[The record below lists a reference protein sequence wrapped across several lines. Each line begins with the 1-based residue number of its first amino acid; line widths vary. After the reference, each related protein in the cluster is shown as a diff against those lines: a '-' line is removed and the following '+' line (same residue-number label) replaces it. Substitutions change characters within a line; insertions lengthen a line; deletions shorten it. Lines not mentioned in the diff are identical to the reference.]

1 MNEPAKPIIAA
12 IEAGGT
18 KVQVAVGT
26 EWNPSAYRTIETT
39 NDPTETMAQVLAAI
53 DECAAGRVID
63 GIGIAS
69 FGPIDVNLQSKH
81 YGVIGVTPKPGWQ
94 GFDYRGF
101 FSSHLKAPVVIDT
114 DVNAAALAEYHMG
127 NHNTEGGLAY
137 ATIGTGIGAGI
148 VAAGS
153 VRNGSR
159 HPEVGHIPLR
169 RHPNDS
175 AITSVCPFHPDCAEG
190 LASGL
195 SVLARWG
202 STLSELL
209 DSSAHREEVLN
220 VMGDYLGQIAM
231 SILLHHQ
238 PSTIVLGGG
247 VMERAELFT
256 ATRNALRRQLGGYF
270 PNLNSDT
277 AIEQLLAPPTLAPV
291 SGTAGAFLLGLQAA
305 ANGRIS

>member
-1 MNEPAKPIIAA
+1 MNESAKPVIAA

-26 EWNPSAYRTIETT
+26 EWDPSAYRTIQTT
-39 NDPTETMAQVLAAI
+39 NDPIETMAQALAVI
-53 DECAAGRVID
+53 DKGAAGRAID

-69 FGPIDVNLQSKH
+69 FGPIDVNPQSDQ
-81 YGVIGVTPKPGWQ
+81 YGVIGVTPKTGWQ
-94 GFDYRGF
+94 DFDYRGF
-101 FSSHLKAPVVIDT
+101 FDSHLEVPVVIDT
-114 DVNAAALAEYHMG
+114 DVNAAALAEYHIG
-127 NHNTEGGLAY
+127 SHIIDGGLAY
-137 ATIGTGIGAGI
+137 ATIGTGIGVGI
-148 VAAGS
+148 VSAGS

-159 HPEVGHIPLR
+159 HPEIGHIPLR

-175 AITSVCPFHPDCAEG
+175 AFTSVCPFHPDCAEG
-190 LASGL
+190 LASGPA
-195 SVLARWG
+195 VVARWG
-202 STLSELL
+202 RILSELL
-209 DSSAHREEVLN
+209 DSSSDREEVLN

-256 ATRNALRRQLGGYF
+256 ATRNSLKRQLGGYF
-270 PNLNSDT
+270 PDLDNDT
-277 AIEQLLAPPTLAPV
+277 AIEQLLAPPILAPV

-305 ANGRIS
+305 AKGRIS